1 MIKEGGIVASNKTMT
16 TKKKMVKKTNKPMT
30 RAPKIKM
37 VDFQS
42 MKARI
47 AARAMRRKIAV
58 KVNTFDSF
66 HDKICRN
73 NFLELL
79 YYCSMII
86 LYTIYIY
93 NSVQIDHQ

>member
-1 MIKEGGIVASNKTMT
+1 MNLRKRRRSNGGPGAVWHDHHHTMTMVIKERPGDKGRGYVASSKTMT
-16 TKKKMVKKTNKPMT
+16 TKMKMVMKTNKPMT

-58 KVNTFDSF
+58 KVNTF
-66 HDKICRN
+66 
-73 NFLELL
+73 
-79 YYCSMII
+79 
-86 LYTIYIY
+86 
-93 NSVQIDHQ
+93 